1 MRSLDM
7 RTNDYKP
14 QVVLHR
20 DRPSALPDS
29 GEDFTGPIAP
39 ASLPV
44 PNLLIV
50 DDDPLVRQQLELFYR
65 QIGYGVIAVASAEEA
80 LEQFGADAIDLVITD
95 IKLPGMD
102 GRQLIC
108 WVREHFPDI
117 PMIAITGYSDIQT
130 AVNVLKLGASDLI
143 VKPFNLVAVQEATRV
158 VLEKN
163 QVYLDVRHLR
173 RTLRN
178 RSVFGGMLSK
188 TAEMHRVF
196 EIIRVVAPTDMTV
209 LVQGETGT
217 GKELVASAIHFQ
229 SHRRKAPFVTINCAG
244 FPESLLESELFGYE
258 KGAFTGADHAKAGKI
273 ELADKGTL
281 FLDEIESMSLVMQGK
296 LLRVLEDQKVQRL
309 GSRSSIQ
316 VDMRVVAA
324 TNVPLEELVADG
336 KMRADFYYR
345 INVIPLHLIPL
356 RHRKDD
362 IPLLVHDFVQ
372 RHPVAN
378 AKRINGMS
386 TEAMTALM
394 AHSWP
399 GNIREL
405 QNVVERAIV
414 LSRGR
419 IISEVNVPASGR
431 TTEPAPVSGTPLA
444 PLDIWLREQ
453 ERRYL
458 TKQLERARGNV
469 TLTAKACGIGLRTL
483 SRKMQLHGLDHRSF
497 RKKNGPSVARLA
509 AERDAQ
515 FLPAQS

>member
-1 MRSLDM
+1 M
-7 RTNDYKP
+7 
-14 QVVLHR
+14 
-20 DRPSALPDS
+20 
-29 GEDFTGPIAP
+29 AP
-39 ASLPV
+39 
-44 PNLLIV
+44 
-50 DDDPLVRQQLELFYR
+50 Y
-65 QIGYGVIAVASAEEA
+65 
-80 LEQFGADAIDLVITD
+80 
-95 IKLPGMD
+95 
-102 GRQLIC
+102 
-108 WVREHFPDI
+108 
-117 PMIAITGYSDIQT
+117 
-130 AVNVLKLGASDLI
+130 
-143 VKPFNLVAVQEATRV
+143 
-158 VLEKN
+158 
-163 QVYLDVRHLR
+163 
-173 RTLRN
+173 
-178 RSVFGGMLSK
+178 
-188 TAEMHRVF
+188 
-196 EIIRVVAPTDMTV
+196 
-209 LVQGETGT
+209 
-217 GKELVASAIHFQ
+217 
-229 SHRRKAPFVTINCAG
+229 
-244 FPESLLESELFGYE
+244 
-258 KGAFTGADHAKAGKI
+258 AKAGKI

-419 IISEVNVPASGR
+419 IISEVNVPASAR

>member
-1 MRSLDM
+1 MKDDDNQTQTLSRRATAAFSPD
-7 RTNDYKP
+7 T
-14 QVVLHR
+14 
-20 DRPSALPDS
+20 SAEFA
-29 GEDFTGPIAP
+29 GP
-39 ASLPV
+39 ASPGVLAV
-44 PNLLIV
+44 PHLLVV
-50 DDDPLVRQQLELFYR
+50 DDDPVVRQQLELFYR
-65 QIGYGVIAVASAEEA
+65 QIGYGVTAVASAEEA
-80 LEQFGADAIDLVITD
+80 LEQFGTDAIDLVITD

-102 GRQLIC
+102 GRKLIS
-108 WVREHFPDI
+108 WVREHYPDI
-117 PMIAITGYSDIQT
+117 PMIAITGYSDIQM
-130 AVNVLKLGASDLI
+130 AVNVLKVGASDLI
-143 VKPFNLVAVQEATRV
+143 VKPFNLPAVQEATRA

-173 RTLRN
+173 RSLKN
-178 RSVFGGMLSK
+178 RSVFSGMLSK

-196 EIIRVVAPTDMTV
+196 EIIRVVGPTDMTV

-217 GKELVASAIHFQ
+217 GKELVASAIHYQ
-229 SHRRKAPFVTINCAG
+229 SERRKAPFVTINCAG
-244 FPESLLESELFGYE
+244 FPESLLESELFGYD
-258 KGAFTGADHAKAGKI
+258 KGAFTGADQAKAGKI
-273 ELADKGTL
+273 ELADGGTL

-309 GSRSSIQ
+309 GSRSSIR

-356 RHRKDD
+356 RQRKDD

-378 AKRINGMS
+378 AKRINGIS
-386 TEAMTALM
+386 AEAMSALLE
-394 AHSWP
+394 HSWP

-419 IISEVNVPASGR
+419 IISEVDVPTLGRRAKSSQNSG
-431 TTEPAPVSGTPLA
+431 APMA
-444 PLDIWLREQ
+444 PLEPWLREQ
-453 ERRYL
+453 EKRYL
-458 TKQLERARGNV
+458 TEQLELAGGNV

-483 SRKMQLHGLDHRSF
+483 SRKLQLHGLDHRFF
-497 RKKNGPSVARLA
+497 RKKARMSVSPPQPGAR
-509 AERDAQ
+509 
-515 FLPAQS
+515 FLSV

>member
-1 MRSLDM
+1 MKTTEVKTDKLVRGAGALSAALLPV
-7 RTNDYKP
+7 RT
-14 QVVLHR
+14 
-20 DRPSALPDS
+20 
-29 GEDFTGPIAP
+29 EEFIGPIAP
-39 ASLPV
+39 GGLAL

-65 QIGYGVIAVASAEEA
+65 QVGYAVIAVASAEEA

-117 PMIAITGYSDIQT
+117 PIIAITGYSDIQT

-143 VKPFNLVAVQEATRV
+143 VKPFNLAAVQEATRV

-173 RTLRN
+173 RALKN
-178 RSVFGGMLSK
+178 RSVFSGMLSK

-196 EIIRVVAPTDMTV
+196 EIIRVVGPTDMTV

-217 GKELVASAIHFQ
+217 GKELVASAIHYQ
-229 SHRRKAPFVTINCAG
+229 SQRRKAPFVTINCAG

-258 KGAFTGADHAKAGKI
+258 KGAFTGADQAKAGKI
-273 ELADKGTL
+273 ELADGGTL
-281 FLDEIESMSLVMQGK
+281 FLDEIESMSLMMQGK

-309 GSRSSIQ
+309 GSRSSIR

-345 INVIPLHLIPL
+345 INVIPVHLIPL
-356 RHRKDD
+356 RQRKDD

-378 AKRINGMS
+378 AKRINGIS
-386 TEAMTALM
+386 TEAMAALM
-394 AHSWP
+394 SYPWP

-419 IISEVNVPASGR
+419 IISEVDVPTLGR
-431 TTEPAPVSGTPLA
+431 KANAAPETTA
-444 PLDIWLREQ
+444 PLVPLEQWLRDQ
-453 ERRYL
+453 EKRYL
-458 TKQLERARGNV
+458 SQQLKLAGGNV
-469 TLTAKACGIGLRTL
+469 TQTAKACGIGLRTL
-483 SRKMQLHGLDHRSF
+483 SRKLQLHGLDHRAF
-497 RKKNGPSVARLA
+497 RKKARQSNSPSALEA
-509 AERDAQ
+509 GA
-515 FLPAQS
+515 